1 MRRPRPAILVLIGSL
16 VLLVGAPLAWVGLVA
31 SNDTAEA
38 VETIGER
45 PVQPSIGD
53 SPGED
58 PIDPDPIDAPSAPKI
73 AGPEVERI
81 GNPVQP
87 RAAIAPIAPVGVAIA
102 KLGVTAP
109 VDAVGVYEDG
119 SVEIP
124 EDVSRVGWYR
134 FGADPAQGQGSTVIV
149 GHRDG
154 FDQGAGAFYSISG
167 LDVGDGIDV
176 ELADGSTR
184 EYSVVAREVI
194 AKEILPTS
202 DLFAED
208 GPERLTLISCI
219 GYFDRGGDG
228 YRENV
233 VVTAVPVTA
242 GEDAETNQEEVAS

>member
-1 MRRPRPAILVLIGSL
+1 MRRPRPAMLVLIGSL
-16 VLLVGAPLAWVGLVA
+16 VLLIGAPLAWAGFVA

-45 PVQPSIGD
+45 PVQPSFGESPAD
-53 SPGED
+53 SPDEASADTDG
-58 PIDPDPIDAPSAPKI
+58 APKI

-81 GNPVQP
+81 GTPVRP
-87 RAAIAPIAPVGVAIA
+87 RAAIAPIAPVGVVID

-124 EDVSRVGWYR
+124 EDVARVGWYR

-167 LDVGDGIDV
+167 LDVGDAIDV

-242 GEDAETNQEEVAS
+242 GKDAEASAEEVAS